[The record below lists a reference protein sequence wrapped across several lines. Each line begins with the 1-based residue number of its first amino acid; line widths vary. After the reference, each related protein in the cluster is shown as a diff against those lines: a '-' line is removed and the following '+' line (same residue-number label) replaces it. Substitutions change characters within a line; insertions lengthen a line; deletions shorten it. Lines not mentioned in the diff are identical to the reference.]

1 MKKYISIGILIVLIL
16 SSSINYSE
24 VVNPDE
30 SVLKWP
36 TTSKNVTNQFGAPRE
51 HGYHKGIDISPL
63 RNGISGDPIYS
74 VGNGKVVYVGIPRY
88 GRTVAINHD
97 IRGTGLGVDYVQSV
111 YTHLTNSVT
120 VKKGDYVRGADLIAR
135 MGGSGNPDINGPFIE
150 NGYPV
155 HLHFETRQIANY
167 EKGYVWEEDLPIN
180 PLHFYRGGGIVINS
194 TPLGKTLKISP
205 NNGVEELSEDDSYYS
220 YQHGVIKE
228 NHLYTIDYI
237 LGMSVEEVKN
247 AGISVTELSELA
259 KKIKNSDY
267 ESYLI
272 LKELINMF

>member
-74 VGNGKVVYVGIPRY
+74 VGNGKVVYIGTPRY

-111 YTHLTNSVT
+111 YTHLTDSVT
-120 VKKGDYVRGADLIAR
+120 VDLYDYVKRSQFIAC
-135 MGGSGNPDINGPFIE
+135 MGGSGNPNINGPFIE

-155 HLHFETRQIANY
+155 HLHYETRKITNY

-194 TPLGKTLKISP
+194 TPLDEMLKISP
-205 NNGVEELSEDDSYYS
+205 SNNVDMLPEDDDYYS

-228 NHLYTIDYI
+228 NQLYTIDYI
-237 LGMSVEEVKN
+237 LGMSFEEVNN
-247 AGISVTELSELA
+247 ADISVTELSELA
-259 KKIKNSDY
+259 EKIKNSNY